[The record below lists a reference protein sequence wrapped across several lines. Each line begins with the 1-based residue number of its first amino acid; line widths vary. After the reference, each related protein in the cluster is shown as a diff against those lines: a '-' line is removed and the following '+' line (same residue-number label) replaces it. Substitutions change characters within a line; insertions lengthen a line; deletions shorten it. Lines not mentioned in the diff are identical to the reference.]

1 MLEPEDQLKVITRH
15 AVDVVTEQDLLAKLR
30 ERRPLRVKYG
40 ADPSA
45 PDLHLGHSV
54 QMRAMRDL
62 QDLGHH
68 IIFII
73 GDFTGM
79 LGDPSGRS
87 KTRPQLTREEIEKN
101 AETYAAQVSKILDMS
116 KAEVRYN
123 SEWLAPLTAIDVVKL
138 AAKATVARM
147 LERDDFAQRFKA
159 GHPLGVHELLYP
171 IFQGY
176 DSIAIQADIELGG
189 TDQIFNFLLAREMQR
204 DVGQPSQ
211 VVITR
216 PLIVGTDGAQK
227 MSKSLGNYI
236 SITDAPDQM
245 YGKLMSLPDEHIVTY
260 LGLCTDISEHEICVM
275 EAAMARGTLNPRD
288 AKARLAREIV
298 RIYHGGQA
306 ASEAEAGFQKLFA
319 SGKEVDQQA
328 LLEAATQVSLDPE
341 LEGTEV
347 WASKL
352 VHLAGLAPSHSEARR
367 LVSQGGVWVDSRKIE
382 SPEEPVTLRA
392 GLLVRVGK
400 RRIAQISF
408 GAGETDQ
415 GTGI

>member
-15 AVDVVTEQDLLAKLR
+15 AVDVVTEQELLAKLR

-54 QMRAMRDL
+54 TMRAMRDL

-87 KTRPQLTREEIEKN
+87 KTRPQLSREEIEHN
-101 AETYAAQVSKILDMS
+101 AATYAAQVSKILDMS

-123 SEWLAPLTAIDVVKL
+123 SEWLAPLSAMDVVRL
-138 AAKATVARM
+138 AAKSTVARM
-147 LERDDFAQRFKA
+147 LERDDFAQRMAA
-159 GHPLGVHELLYP
+159 GHPLGVNELLYP

-189 TDQIFNFLLAREMQR
+189 TDQIFNFLLGRELQR
-204 DVGQPSQ
+204 DFGQPGQ
-211 VVITR
+211 IVITR

-236 SITDAPDQM
+236 GITEPPDQM
-245 YGKLMSLPDEHIVTY
+245 YGKIMSLPDEHIVAY
-260 LGLCTDISEHEICVM
+260 FELCTDISPQEIGVM
-275 EAAMARGTLNPRD
+275 QAAMARGGLNPRD

-298 RIYHGGQA
+298 AIYHGTQA
-306 ASEAEAGFQKLFA
+306 AREAEAAFQRLFA
-319 SGKEVDQQA
+319 SGKEIEREA
-328 LLEAATQVSLDPE
+328 LLQAAARVE
-341 LEGTEV
+341 LERALEGSTV
-347 WASKL
+347 WASKAL
-352 VHLAGLAPSHSEARR
+352 VLAKLAPSHSEGRR
-367 LVSQGGVWVDSRKIE
+367 LVMQGGVWIDGRKIE
-382 SPEEPVTLRA
+382 NPEEPVTLRE
-392 GLLVRVGK
+392 GMLLRVGK
-400 RRIAQISF
+400 RRIALVSF
-408 GAGETDQ
+408 G
-415 GTGI
+415 

>member
-1 MLEPEDQLKVITRH
+1 MLEPEEQLRIITRH
-15 AVDVVTEQDLLAKLR
+15 AVDVVTEEELLAKLR
-30 ERRPLRVKYG
+30 EQRPLRVKYG

-54 QMRAMRDL
+54 TMRAMRDL

-87 KTRPQLTREEIEKN
+87 KTRPQLSREEIEKN
-101 AETYAAQVSKILDMS
+101 AGTYAAQASKILDMS

-123 SEWLAPLTAIDVVKL
+123 SEWLGPLTAMDVVRL

-147 LERDDFAQRFKA
+147 LERDDFAQRLAA
-159 GHPLGVHELLYP
+159 GHPLGVQELLYP

-189 TDQIFNFLLAREMQR
+189 TDQIFNFLLGRELQR
-204 DVGQPSQ
+204 DFGQPSQ

-236 SITDAPDQM
+236 GITEPPDQI
-245 YGKLMSLPDEHIVTY
+245 YGKLMSLPDEQILPY
-260 LGLCTDISEHEICVM
+260 FELCTDVPEEEIRQM
-275 EAAMARGTLNPRD
+275 EAAMARGGLNPRD

-298 RIYHGGQA
+298 TLYHGAQA
-306 ASEAEAGFQKLFA
+306 GRDAETAFRRLFGAGKQ
-319 SGKEVDQQA
+319 VDPEA
-328 LLEAATQVSLDPE
+328 LLEAAARVELDRE
-341 LEGTEV
+341 LEGSTV
-347 WASKL
+347 WASKAL
-352 VHLAGLAPSHSEARR
+352 LLAKLAPSHSEARR
-367 LVSQGGVWVDSRKIE
+367 LVTQGGVWIDSRRIE
-382 SPEEPVTLRA
+382 NPQEPVTLRR
-392 GLLVRVGK
+392 GMVLRVGK
-400 RRIAQISF
+400 RRIAVLSF
-408 GAGETDQ
+408 N
-415 GTGI
+415 